1 MNSIIGDYRKQT
13 QKKVSSLTLF
23 PSLFFFLKSLI
34 SFHISLL
41 YRFNIWIAP
50 LPPHL
55 SLILRFIGE
64 SPVAIPISSFAPWIG
79 VGCNFIIEGHLSTLM
94 GSKGIQAANLKISRE
109 KLEQEVLKAC
119 LDLKLG
125 SSLLDFE
132 CHFNESLEKKMR

>member
-64 SPVAIPISSFAPWIG
+64 SPVAIPISS
-79 VGCNFIIEGHLSTLM
+79 
-94 GSKGIQAANLKISRE
+94 KGIQAANLKISRE